1 MCAGHRREQRFRQSD
16 GRGAGKRRRAC
27 LHLRQGVKELEQ
39 TAQVLRS
46 HGVKVTA
53 SQADVAKAD
62 DVQRVI
68 DTTIAALGRIDI
80 LANNAGTAWLDHAL
94 NTTDEQYTGMVS
106 FYESGVNSSSSDL
119 NQRYCPARY
128 NSARLAGIS
137 SV

>member
-1 MCAGHRREQRFRQSD
+1 M
-16 GRGAGKRRRAC
+16 
-27 LHLRQGVKELEQ
+27 KELEQ